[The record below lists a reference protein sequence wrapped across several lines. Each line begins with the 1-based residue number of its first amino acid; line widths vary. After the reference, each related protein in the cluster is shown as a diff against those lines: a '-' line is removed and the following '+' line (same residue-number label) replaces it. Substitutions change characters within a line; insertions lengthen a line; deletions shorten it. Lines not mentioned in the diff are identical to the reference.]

1 VERKWDEAI
10 NRNSGQQS
18 HWLRSRVMCP
28 WPKGFLNMNH
38 YFDFYNTERKHLSLE
53 TKRLVGF
60 TMKRWNGW
68 RLDKLQSTY

>member
-1 VERKWDEAI
+1 
-10 NRNSGQQS
+10 
-18 HWLRSRVMCP
+18 
-28 WPKGFLNMNH
+28 MNH